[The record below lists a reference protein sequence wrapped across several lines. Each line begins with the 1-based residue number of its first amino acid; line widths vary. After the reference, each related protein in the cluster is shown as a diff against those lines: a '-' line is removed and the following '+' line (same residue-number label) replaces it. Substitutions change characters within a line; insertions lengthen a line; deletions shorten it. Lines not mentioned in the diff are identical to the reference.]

1 MSRSGAAALVAVFAL
16 SFPAG
21 VVAQSAG
28 DEQYSDPFAGQGQ
41 GQNEGSQQNQ
51 QPAPAPTP
59 APAPAPTTTAPAES
73 TPVEPIATVADT
85 LPRTGAE
92 TGWVAAGALLLL
104 AAGVGLRQVAGRFA
118 E

>member
-1 MSRSGAAALVAVFAL
+1 VI
-16 SFPAG
+16 
-21 VVAQSAG
+21 AQSAG

-41 GQNEGSQQNQ
+41 GEGNEQSQ
-51 QPAPAPTP
+51 QPAP
-59 APAPAPTTTAPAES
+59 APAPAPTPTPAPAPTTTTPAGS
-73 TPVEPIATVADT
+73 TPVEPIATVAGT